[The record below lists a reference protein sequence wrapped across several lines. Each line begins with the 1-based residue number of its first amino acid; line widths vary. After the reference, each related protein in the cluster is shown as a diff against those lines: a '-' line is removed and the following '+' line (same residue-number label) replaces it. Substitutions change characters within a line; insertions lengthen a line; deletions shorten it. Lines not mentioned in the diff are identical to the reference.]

1 VTLADLLAEC
11 YRRCGYAPDPPSEI
25 QALFTGHLNDAQQE
39 LAGEPGLQ
47 SLLRGVTTFT
57 SVSGQAEY
65 GLPPTVTRI
74 LSLRDLGNRRR
85 LTAISRDAYRR
96 LAPSPAQF
104 NGTADGYVM
113 LGPLAVAIQP
123 TTPSE
128 LFVVSTDTGD
138 TGTLHVELVT
148 TGGFTRTRTVT
159 MTGATAVSLGLLNI
173 EAVTDWYLETP
184 ALGVVTL
191 LQGSGTGTELG
202 RIGIGTT
209 RTSYRGIALLP
220 TPSDARV
227 YTIEHEREVTDLVT
241 PQDSPVWLPTAFHRL
256 LSCGARRRY
265 WEDKREAD
273 RYAAAVSDGN
283 ATLARLKA
291 IVNNPPDELM
301 VPGGQSYERS
311 NLGGMF
317 PATTLLN

>member
-1 VTLADLLAEC
+1 VTLDDLLAEC
-11 YRRCGYAPDPPSEI
+11 YRRCGYQPAPPAEI
-25 QALFTGHLNDAQQE
+25 VTLFTGHLNDAQQE

-57 SVSGQAEY
+57 SVAGQAEY
-65 GLPPTVTRI
+65 GLPPTVARI

-85 LTAISRDAYRR
+85 LTQVSRDAYRR
-96 LAPSPAQF
+96 LAPSPDQF

-113 LGPLAVAIQP
+113 LGPMSVKAQP
-123 TTPSE
+123 SSASE
-128 LFVVSTDTGD
+128 MFVGSSDAAD
-138 TGTLHVELVT
+138 IGTVHAEVVT
-148 TGGFTRTRTVT
+148 TGGFVRTVT
-159 MTGATAVSLGLLNI
+159 AIMNGLTDVSLGPLDI
-173 EAVTDWYLETP
+173 ESVTDWYLETP
-184 ALGVVTL
+184 AIGAASLRVGVP
-191 LQGSGTGTELG
+191 GGTVVGT
-202 RIGIGTT
+202 IGIGTT

-220 TPSDARV
+220 TPSDART
-227 YTIEHEREVTDLVT
+227 YTVEHEREVTDLVT

-273 RYAAAVSDGN
+273 RYAAAVADGN
-283 ATLARLKA
+283 ATLLRLKA

-301 VPGGQSYERS
+301 VPGGQPSERS

-317 PATTLLN
+317 PATSLLN